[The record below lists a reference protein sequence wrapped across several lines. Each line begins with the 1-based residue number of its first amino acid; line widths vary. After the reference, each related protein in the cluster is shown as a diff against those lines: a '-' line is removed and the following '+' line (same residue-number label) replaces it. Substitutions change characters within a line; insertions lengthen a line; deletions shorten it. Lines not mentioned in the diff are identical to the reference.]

1 VAGVVS
7 DLTSVLTAFKEAT
20 RCDAAVWV
28 EQAPGR
34 PPVCEAATYR
44 GPPLEH
50 WPESAEGARSV
61 STPGG
66 PALATAV
73 PGPCHAWLV
82 VGPSPSSRAALE
94 THLRFLLPVV
104 SHFLQASLE
113 VEHAA
118 GELAERYEEI
128 NLLYTIGE
136 ILGRTVA
143 LEEAAHTILTEICET
158 VGARRATVLVHDAPS
173 RELRVVAALGARPAS
188 LPSIR
193 VDDECSITARVF
205 RTMYPEI
212 AEDDAEACPQERD
225 HRDGAML
232 SVPIIWSTARGP
244 QPLGVVNLSGRRGH
258 QPFTAGDQK
267 LIAAIATQIGTAIQ
281 NARLVRAS
289 ISQQRLAHEMQM
301 AHDLQMKLLPAG
313 DELAPDAD
321 AAARVVPA
329 ESVGGDLYNLFRLG
343 RGRVGALLGDVSGHG
358 YQAALIMALVMSAS
372 AIHAKGTGDPGAM
385 LDSVMG
391 SLREEL
397 AATEMFLSA
406 FYAVID
412 RSNGVLRYANAGHPS
427 VFVLHGDGSVERLPA
442 LDPPMGLTNEALH
455 TGKRKWDAAGDLLL
469 LFTDGVSDARNR
481 NGERF
486 GEERVLDVVR
496 THRIEASAAVVD
508 RVFRAVEEFL
518 DGARAR
524 DDLTVIVVRS

>member
-1 VAGVVS
+1 MS
-7 DLTSVLTAFKEAT
+7 DLTAVLTAFKEAT

-28 EQAPGR
+28 EPAPGR
-34 PPVCEAATYR
+34 PPVCEASTYR
-44 GPPLEH
+44 GPPLER
-50 WPESAEGARSV
+50 WPGPSEGAQSV

-104 SHFLQASLE
+104 SQFLQASLE

-158 VGARRATVLVHDAPS
+158 VGARRATVLVYDAPS

-188 LPSIR
+188 LPSIG

-212 AEDDAEACPQERD
+212 AEASNNACPQERE

-232 SVPIIWSTARGP
+232 SVPIIWTTARGP
-244 QPLGVVNLSGRRGH
+244 QPLGVVNLSGRRDG

-281 NARLVRAS
+281 NTRLVRAS
-289 ISQQRLAHEMQM
+289 IAQQRLTHEMQM

-313 DELAPDAD
+313 AELVPDAD

-329 ESVGGDLYNLFRLG
+329 ESVGGDLYNFFRLG
-343 RGRVGALLGDVSGHG
+343 RGRVGVLMGDVSGHG

-372 AIHAKGTGDPGAM
+372 AIHAKATADPGGM
-385 LDSVMG
+385 LDAVVG

-397 AATEMFLSA
+397 VATEMFLSA

-412 RSNGVLRYANAGHPS
+412 RSAGALRYANAGHAS
-427 VFVLHGDGSVERLPA
+427 AFVVHGDGTEERLAA
-442 LDPPMGLTNEALH
+442 LDPPLGLTAEAPR
-455 TGKRKWDAAGDLLL
+455 TAKRKWDAAGDLLL

-481 NGERF
+481 KGERF
-486 GEERVLDVVR
+486 GERRVLDVVR
-496 THRIEASAAVVD
+496 RHRTESSAVVAD
-508 RVFRAVEEFL
+508 RVLREVEAFL
-518 DGARAR
+518 DGARAP
-524 DDLTVIVVRS
+524 DDLTVVVVRS